1 MDESL
6 ILRKASELGFMIHE
20 TRVYREYD
28 RLSSEIEKDPDLR
41 MLLEDYGR
49 LAMEISTRERSG
61 AMVEDFEK
69 DELRELVERIHDE
82 EKLVEFLRARDL
94 YIALLDRIRVSLT
107 GGEDDA
113 TG

>member
-20 TRVYREYD
+20 TRVYREYS
-28 RLSSEIEKDPDLR
+28 RLSAEIEKDPDLR
-41 MLLEDYGR
+41 MLLEDYSR

-61 AMVEDFEK
+61 VMVEDFEK
-69 DELRELVERIHDE
+69 DELRELVEKIHDE

-107 GGEDDA
+107 GGDDTA
-113 TG
+113 G